1 MLKVKWASAF
11 LVLGLLVVMQSFA
24 GTHDIPG
31 SMIGKGMGDHHE
43 IAMYYEAQAQA
54 DKSKAENWEFMADY
68 YAKYPQE
75 YSGKA
80 ETLEMHVAHL
90 RSVAGDL
97 RKSAEKN
104 QALAAQHRSMARQ
117 GVGP

>member
-1 MLKVKWASAF
+1 M
-11 LVLGLLVVMQSFA
+11 M
-24 GTHDIPG
+24 
-31 SMIGKGMGDHHE
+31 GKGMGDHHE
-43 IAMYYEAQAQA
+43 IAMYYETQAQA

-68 YAKYPQE
+68 YSKYPQE

-80 ETLEMHVAHL
+80 ESLEVHVAHL
-90 RSVAGDL
+90 RSAAGDL

-104 QALAAQHRSMARQ
+104 LALAAQHRSMARQ